1 MKPCYIYAKEGMRIG
16 LDGPALCIMTPSQ
29 SDILVPLR
37 RVSRVVI
44 TGCPECSTSA
54 LLACAERGIAVT
66 FLQHN
71 GTTRAHLF
79 GRSKAKNDLF
89 VHLRDL
95 LDRPDWADQYQIW
108 LDAAASRAR
117 QTLCRRL
124 KVEPDR
130 FSLKQICAAMECQ
143 MDDFVSARQRRYL
156 QRRLQGLCSNLV
168 NEVLQQAGMNAEYSR
183 CFEQRLNIPNDFAGL
198 LSLYLQLPLI
208 DWLSHQPKQE
218 RINDNDVVA
227 LFEKHSHRLEDIARR
242 SIARLHNFLMDFT

>member
-1 MKPCYIYAKEGMRIG
+1 MKPCYINGKEGMRVD
-16 LDGPALCIMTPSQ
+16 LDGPALCILAPGQ
-29 SDILVPLR
+29 AAVLVPLR

-44 TGCPECSTSA
+44 TGCLECSTAA
-54 LLACAERGIAVT
+54 LLACAERGIAIT
-66 FLQHN
+66 FLERN
-71 GTTRAHLF
+71 GTIKAHLF
-79 GRSKAKNDLF
+79 GRTLAKNDLF

-95 LDRPDWADQYQIW
+95 LDRPDWTDQYQIW

-124 KVEPDR
+124 KLEPDK

-143 MDDFVSARQRRYL
+143 MGDFVSAGQRRYL

-168 NEVLQQAGMNAEYSR
+168 NEVLQQAGMNAEHSR
-183 CFEQRLNIPNDFAGL
+183 CFQQRLNIPNDFAGL

-208 DWLSHQPKQE
+208 DWLRHQPNQE

-227 LFEKHSHRLEDIARR
+227 LFEKHSRRLEDIARR
-242 SIARLHNFLMDFT
+242 LTSHLHHFLMDFT